1 MDIWSLLVSE
11 KYRGD
16 VSSTSQDDGV
26 EGLQCT
32 VEGSSQKSTD
42 THVPHF
48 LKTLCHES
56 DTLYPH
62 FTLHMRAWKKCDL
75 LVLVATRI
83 MGVFWGSGLRVG
95 VWLQSWFSLVMLQ
108 NHSLIVYS
116 ESIHIRVG
124 FGVGASG

>member
-1 MDIWSLLVSE
+1 MNL
-11 KYRGD
+11 
-16 VSSTSQDDGV
+16 
-26 EGLQCT
+26 
-32 VEGSSQKSTD
+32 
-42 THVPHF
+42 THY
-48 LKTLCHES
+48 TR
-56 DTLYPH
+56 
-62 FTLHMRAWKKCDL
+62 TLHCTCEHGKKCDL
-75 LVLVATRI
+75 SVLVATRI